1 MERRFGVAGL
11 NIEFQSLSKSYN
23 MTAGRV
29 GFVVGNPS
37 EIKGLGRVKT
47 NVDSGIFKAI

>member
-1 MERRFGVAGL
+1 MEHRFGVAGF

-23 MTAGRV
+23 MTVGRV
-29 GFVVGNPS
+29 GFVLGNPT
-37 EIKGLGRVKT
+37 EIKGLGHVKT